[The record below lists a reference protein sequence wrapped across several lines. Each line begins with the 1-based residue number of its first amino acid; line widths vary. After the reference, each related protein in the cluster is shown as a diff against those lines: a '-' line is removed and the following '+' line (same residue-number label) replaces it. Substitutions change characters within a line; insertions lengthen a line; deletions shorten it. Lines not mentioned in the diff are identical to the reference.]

1 MAHFKKLP
9 QKKNEDKIIY
19 GDKIVNGIVLVA
31 LSEITYAELYS
42 ASPYTKNHSKAIK
55 VYQDKDGVHID
66 VSVRVHFS
74 QCVSDMAF
82 KIQETVRHNIESMTE
97 YKVASVNVIVKGVF
111 FDNKKIETN
120 NDNTDDRFDADKS
133 EFNEDSAIEA
143 PSADINEPAEKKDK

>member
-1 MAHFKKLP
+1 
-9 QKKNEDKIIY
+9 
-19 GDKIVNGIVLVA
+19 
-31 LSEITYAELYS
+31 
-42 ASPYTKNHSKAIK
+42 
-55 VYQDKDGVHID
+55 
-66 VSVRVHFS
+66 
-74 QCVSDMAF
+74 MAF